1 MRKTR
6 KKRSRTR
13 VELERELL
21 MPALSL
27 VLLIIVSIIK
37 GEVQMQQWL
46 VTVLSILP
54 IVTAAVPVVR
64 KIFTKKLL
72 SAETLVTLA

>member
-54 IVTAAVPVVR
+54 IVTAAVSR
-64 KIFTKKLL
+64 
-72 SAETLVTLA
+72 AERQGKSR